1 MTITFKIFDET
12 LNNIGLK
19 TINLSTDT
27 FKAVLTNSAPV
38 QGTDDELADI
48 TQISGTGGYA
58 AFSMTVSFLET
69 GSGTGIWRFDSND
82 LTWTA
87 SGASF
92 DTFRYVVIYSDTS
105 TNDKLIGF
113 YDRGSGLT
121 VTDGAT
127 YTLVVS
133 ASGHF
138 QIDASP

>member
-1 MTITFKIFDET
+1 MTITFKLFDEFVG
-12 LNNIGLK
+12 NVGLK
-19 TINLSTDT
+19 IINMNTDT
-27 FKAVLTNSAPV
+27 FKAVLTNSAPT

-48 TQISGTGGYA
+48 TQISATGGYA
-58 AFSMTVSFLET
+58 AFSMTATWAET

-82 LTWTA
+82 LAWTA

-113 YDRGSGLT
+113 YDRGSGLI

-138 QIDASP
+138 QADASP